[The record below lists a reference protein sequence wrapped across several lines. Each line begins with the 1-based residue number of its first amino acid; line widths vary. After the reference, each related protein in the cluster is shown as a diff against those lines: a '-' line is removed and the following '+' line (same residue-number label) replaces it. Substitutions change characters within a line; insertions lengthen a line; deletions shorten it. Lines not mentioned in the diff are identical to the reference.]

1 MDGGEERI
9 IDVNGIRELE
19 SEYRERER
27 ERERERKSGRG
38 FKVWE
43 WYMRARCIKD
53 ENARVQMEHAL
64 DIPEPL
70 VGISLAYIPRRD
82 RVYVNTPEESS
93 M

>member
-1 MDGGEERI
+1 MDGGEGRI

-19 SEYRERER
+19 SEY
-27 ERERERKSGRG
+27 RERERKSGRG

>member
-1 MDGGEERI
+1 
-9 IDVNGIRELE
+9 
-19 SEYRERER
+19 
-27 ERERERKSGRG
+27 
-38 FKVWE
+38 
-43 WYMRARCIKD
+43 MRARCIKD